1 MNGSALVLRAL
12 HRGEKR
18 LAGRLTTVAQDHR
31 AEHEVRHVATD
42 LARWSREHVD
52 LLAETAKDHGLNLDE
67 LPPEGGSGGTQWP
80 GGSGRSGGTERS
92 SGSGAGADGGVP
104 TAVLEGTASI
114 VGRRPEPGLLL
125 LRDLRDLH
133 LAATENS
140 LYWEMLAQAAQAGRD
155 DALLALAS
163 SCHPQTLRQMRWS
176 NTMIKNLSPQILTSL

>member
-52 LLAETAKDHGLNLDE
+52 LLAEAAMDHGLNLDE
-67 LPPEGGSGGTQWP
+67 LPPEGGSGGSEW
-80 GGSGRSGGTERS
+80 SGGTERS
-92 SGSGAGADGGVP
+92 SGSGSGAGADGGVP
-104 TAVLEGTASI
+104 TAVLEGTAEI